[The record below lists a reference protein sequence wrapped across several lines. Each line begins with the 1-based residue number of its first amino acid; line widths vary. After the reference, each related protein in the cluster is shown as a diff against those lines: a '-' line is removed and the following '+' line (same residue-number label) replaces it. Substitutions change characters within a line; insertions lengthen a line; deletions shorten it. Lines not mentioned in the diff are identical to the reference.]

1 MTTAEFSTEFDV
13 LLNSWAIKIPQGSAE
28 VPLVFNEYEKSV
40 FLTKAQEELILELYQ
55 EYEKTEE
62 YTEYLD
68 SLLKDITYQN
78 PDKITLPEDL
88 WFRVYEKAIIKDDS
102 LSCNGNTE
110 REVDVVP
117 VTHDEYY
124 RTINSPFRGANE
136 RRVLSRLIDNN
147 IVELTS
153 KFPVSSY
160 MVRYISKPSPIILEN
175 LPDDLSIE
183 GKKVKTE
190 CLLTESLH
198 RKILTN
204 AVTLAIRSRAILAN
218 SNTENN

>member
-13 LLNSWAIKIPQGSAE
+13 LLNSWAIQIPQGSAE
-28 VPLVFNEYEKSV
+28 SPLVFNEYEKSV
-40 FLTKAQEELILELYQ
+40 FLTKAQEELTLELYQ

-78 PDKITLPEDL
+78 PDKVTLPEDL
-88 WFRVYEKAIIKDDS
+88 WFRVYEKAIIKDDA
-102 LSCNGNTE
+102 LSCNGNIE

-124 RTINSPFRGANE
+124 RTTNSPFRGANE
-136 RRVLSRLIDNN
+136 RRVLSRLVNDNT
-147 IVELTS
+147 VELTS

-160 MVRYISKPSPIILEN
+160 MVRYISKPSPIILED